1 MMGFSTRIEV
11 KKRPQRARK
20 VNQAA
25 RELSMRVDRA
35 VARANAEEN
44 ERERQAQIFWVRE
57 RSQWLHRTKR
67 TMRSNETL
75 WGEVG

>member
-1 MMGFSTRIEV
+1 MLRVEV
-11 KKRPQRARK
+11 KKIQKPRK

-67 TMRSNETL
+67 TMRSTETL

>member
-1 MMGFSTRIEV
+1 MMGFSTSIEV

-20 VNQAA
+20 VNQAT
-25 RELSMRVDRA
+25 REMSMRVDRKF
-35 VARANAEEN
+35 VQSLREEF
-44 ERERQAQIFWVRE
+44 EREEQAQIFWVRE

-67 TMRSNETL
+67 TMRSDDTL

>member
-1 MMGFSTRIEV
+1 MLRVGV
-11 KKRPQRARK
+11 KKIQKPRK
-20 VNQAA
+20 VNQEAKA
-25 RELSMRVDRA
+25 RSMRVDREF
-35 VARANAEEN
+35 VRSLQEEN

-67 TMRSNETL
+67 TMRSTETL